1 MKCEQSCYEHDGADL
16 VELQGDITD
25 RDVLLDK
32 LNFQYYPGSSNESNI
47 IMLELKRLANLI
59 CAHLDYFSRV
69 RIFR

>member
-32 LNFQYYPGSSNESNI
+32 LNFQYYPGHQ
-47 IMLELKRLANLI
+47 MKAT
-59 CAHLDYFSRV
+59 
-69 RIFR
+69 